1 MLPIGASL
9 IPPRMMAS
17 AELPNAPAALRGRRD
32 AGALT
37 WAGPATLLFARS
49 IFAVLAYA
57 IAVAL
62 LSLQRAPA
70 PWRDAALWFPIYATL
85 IDAGCLAL
93 LWLLMRREG
102 ARLIDLLSFDR
113 TRLVRDIL
121 FGLALIAPSLVF
133 ILGGVA
139 AASFIVYGSPA
150 APFAFEP
157 LPLPAALYA
166 VIVFPLLW
174 GFTEQMTYNGYLA
187 PRIEVLGGTALAVAL
202 VAFAWSFQHAV
213 MPVRFDADYMLYRA
227 LASIPSSIF
236 FILVYLRI
244 RRIAPLAI
252 AHWLMDGASVFA
264 SALWPLLR

>member
-1 MLPIGASL
+1 
-9 IPPRMMAS
+9 MAS
-17 AELPNAPAALRGRRD
+17 AELPNARAALERRRS
-32 AGALT
+32 AGLLT
-37 WAGPATLLFARS
+37 WSGPATMLFARS
-49 IFAVLAYA
+49 IFAVMAYA
-57 IAVAL
+57 IVVAI
-62 LSLQRAPA
+62 LSLQRSPA
-70 PWRDAALWFPIYATL
+70 PWRDAAIWFPVYATL

-102 ARLIDLLSFDR
+102 ARLIDLVSFDR
-113 TRLVRDIL
+113 TRLRRDIL
-121 FGLALIAPSLVF
+121 IGLALIAPSLVF

-139 AASFIVYGSPA
+139 AASFLVYGAPA

-174 GFTEQMTYNGYLA
+174 GFTEQMTYNGYLVA
-187 PRIEVLGGTALAVAL
+187 RIQVLGGAALAVAL
-202 VAFAWSFQHAV
+202 VAFSWSFQHAV

-227 LASIPSSIF
+227 LSPIPFSIF
-236 FILVYLRI
+236 IILIYLRI
-244 RRIAPLAI
+244 RRIVPLAI